1 MPPSLIYPKG
11 DPGAFCPRLTCPCR
25 ANLDPGKLTGGSS
38 QCSHARTGVS
48 AKDATGAAGGEVL
61 RETPNFP
68 VRLGPFAQVTD
79 RRKRSERLQSMPRHH
94 AAIAADASTRAA
106 SIAAT
111 VRRPRRAGRAAAGG
125 AQLDVSAAATGSLE
139 GAGAGKR
146 NAAGFARRDAA
157 AWVIDA
163 VAGPAAGLSGG
174 RQATAVLGAD
184 RASWLPRRRVE
195 HSPAEQAVAEA
206 VAFADEI
213 ARMEGN
219 DRVDLGLEHF
229 ASEARYAGPE

>member
-1 MPPSLIYPKG
+1 MFPRKDGGIRQRRHRCGRGRGLQGNAKFPRSTWPLRPSDRSPQAFRTPPIYAPTPRSHRSRCLH
-11 DPGAFCPRLTCPCR
+11 PGSKHRSHRPSSTSCR
-25 ANLDPGKLTGGSS
+25 PGSS
-38 QCSHARTGVS
+38 RWGTLA
-48 AKDATGAAGGEVL
+48 
-61 RETPNFP
+61 
-68 VRLGPFAQVTD
+68 
-79 RRKRSERLQSMPRHH
+79 
-94 AAIAADASTRAA
+94 
-106 SIAAT
+106 
-111 VRRPRRAGRAAAGG
+111 
-125 AQLDVSAAATGSLE
+125 VSAAATGSLE